1 MRSIFFS
8 YFSGYSYFE
17 NKVNEGL
24 FKTVKGGGEGMER
37 GWRGGGEGVERGWR
51 GGRRGDGEGVERG
64 EERGWRGGHV
74 TEQIMLVQVF
84 HVQLFVR
91 IYNEENSRVLN
102 F

>member
-37 GWRGGGEGVERGWR
+37 GWRGR
-51 GGRRGDGEGVERG
+51 RRGDGEGVERG

-74 TEQIMLVQVF
+74 TEQIILVKVF

-91 IYNEENSRVLN
+91 IYNVTK
-102 F
+102 

>member
-37 GWRGGGEGVERGWR
+37 GWRGDGEGVERGWR
-51 GGRRGDGEGVERG
+51 GGGEGGG
-64 EERGWRGGHV
+64 EGGHV

-84 HVQLFVR
+84 YVQLFVR
-91 IYNEENSRVLN
+91 IYNVTK
-102 F
+102 

>member
-37 GWRGGGEGVERGWR
+37 GWRG
-51 GGRRGDGEGVERG
+51 DGEGVERG

-74 TEQIMLVQVF
+74 TEQIILVQVF

-91 IYNEENSRVLN
+91 IYNVTK
-102 F
+102 

>member
-37 GWRGGGEGVERGWR
+37 GWRGG
-51 GGRRGDGEGVERG
+51 RRGDGEGVERG

-74 TEQIMLVQVF
+74 TEQIILVQVF

-91 IYNEENSRVLN
+91 IYNVTK
-102 F
+102 

>member
-24 FKTVKGGGEGMER
+24 FKTVKGGR
-37 GWRGGGEGVERGWR
+37 RGGGEGG
-51 GGRRGDGEGVERG
+51 GEGM
-64 EERGWRGGHV
+64 ERGWRGGHV

-84 HVQLFVR
+84 NVQLFVR
-91 IYNEENSRVLN
+91 IYNVTK
-102 F
+102 

>member
-24 FKTVKGGGEGMER
+24 FKTVK
-37 GWRGGGEGVERGWR
+37 

-91 IYNEENSRVLN
+91 IYNVTK
-102 F
+102 

>member
-1 MRSIFFS
+1 MER
-8 YFSGYSYFE
+8 GE
-17 NKVNEGL
+17 ERGWRGDGE
-24 FKTVKGGGEGMER
+24 GGGEGM
-37 GWRGGGEGVERGWR
+37 
-51 GGRRGDGEGVERG
+51 ERG

>member
-1 MRSIFFS
+1 M
-8 YFSGYSYFE
+8 
-17 NKVNEGL
+17 
-24 FKTVKGGGEGMER
+24 
-37 GWRGGGEGVERGWR
+37 ERGWR

-91 IYNEENSRVLN
+91 IYNVTK
-102 F
+102 